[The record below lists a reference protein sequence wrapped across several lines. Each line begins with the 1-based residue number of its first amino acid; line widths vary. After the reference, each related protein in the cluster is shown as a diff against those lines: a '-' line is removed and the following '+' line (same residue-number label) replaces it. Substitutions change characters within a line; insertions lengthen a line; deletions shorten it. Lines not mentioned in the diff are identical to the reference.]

1 MNYRERQKMI
11 DCILSLMLDK
21 GIILDSSLS
30 EFKKRLERKADEWLI
45 DYLER
50 VREIKEIKK

>member
-1 MNYRERQKMI
+1 MNYRERQKKI
-11 DCILSLMLDK
+11 DYILSLMLDK
-21 GIILDSSLS
+21 DLILNSSLS
-30 EFKKRLERKADEWLI
+30 EFKKRLERKTDEWLI

>member
-1 MNYRERQKMI
+1 MI
-11 DCILSLMLDK
+11 DYILSFMLDK
-21 GIILDSSLS
+21 GLILDSSLS
-30 EFKKRLERKADEWLI
+30 EFKKRLERKTDEWLI